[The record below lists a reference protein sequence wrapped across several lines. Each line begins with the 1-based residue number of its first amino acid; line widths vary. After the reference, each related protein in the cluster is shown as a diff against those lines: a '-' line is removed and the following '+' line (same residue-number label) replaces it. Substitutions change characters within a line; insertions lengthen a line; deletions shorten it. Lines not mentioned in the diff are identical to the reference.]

1 MAEIFLNIIN
11 FLFKFIKKYS
21 PSKNTIMKSISVIG
35 LILLAVSAL
44 LFYLTTDFTVE
55 KITIS
60 HVMGVMAGIG
70 IGLIFGGM
78 IGYVSKGSAMK
89 AEAKRREFKQLQK
102 EKEELEK
109 QALEIEKR
117 KAELEREN
125 KNPQI

>member
-1 MAEIFLNIIN
+1 M
-11 FLFKFIKKYS
+11 
-21 PSKNTIMKSISVIG
+21 
-35 LILLAVSAL
+35 ILLAVSAL

-78 IGYVSKGSAMK
+78 IGYVSKGSAIK
-89 AEAKRREFKQLQK
+89 EEAKRKEFKQLQK

-109 QALEIEKR
+109 QAIEIEKR
-117 KAELEREN
+117 QAELEKENIN